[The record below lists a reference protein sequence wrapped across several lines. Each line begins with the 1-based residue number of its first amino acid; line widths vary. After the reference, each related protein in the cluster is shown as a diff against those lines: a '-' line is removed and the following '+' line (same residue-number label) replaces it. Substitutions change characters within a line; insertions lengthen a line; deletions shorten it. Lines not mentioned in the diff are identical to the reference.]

1 MLCNTVLE
9 IFFFQVLGGTE
20 TFLPLVQLL
29 VKQIG
34 KPWPI
39 AVLFTNLEYFL
50 LSDKGN
56 HNSWVLLEVTSTSS
70 LGLTGYSKG
79 ESGTCAQYNFPI
91 AIIRAL
97 NKIMFSIVLCPSIN
111 ISHQLLWQPLGS
123 FSILWKKKKPQTFP
137 LPHINT
143 RSGTCHMSVNGFF
156 PCHQGMSKLICRV
169 P

>member
-1 MLCNTVLE
+1 MFSVPQCLKEWGKAALLVRDIGIPILMLCTTVLE

-56 HNSWVLLEVTSTSS
+56 HNS
-70 LGLTGYSKG
+70 
-79 ESGTCAQYNFPI
+79 
-91 AIIRAL
+91 
-97 NKIMFSIVLCPSIN
+97 
-111 ISHQLLWQPLGS
+111 
-123 FSILWKKKKPQTFP
+123 
-137 LPHINT
+137 
-143 RSGTCHMSVNGFF
+143 
-156 PCHQGMSKLICRV
+156 
-169 P
+169 